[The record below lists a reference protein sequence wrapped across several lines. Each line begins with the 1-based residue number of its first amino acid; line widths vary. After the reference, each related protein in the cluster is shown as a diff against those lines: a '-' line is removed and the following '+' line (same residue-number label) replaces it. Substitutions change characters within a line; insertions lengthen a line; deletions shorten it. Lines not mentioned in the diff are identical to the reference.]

1 MKLFVC
7 FILLLSLTACGG
19 KSGKEE
25 KELATQAFIN
35 CEFYDAI
42 SKAKSAIEYAKD
54 NVELSVPALLILGK
68 SSEFIGETDA
78 ANSAYEQIVQ
88 LAPGITS
95 VSGAKEIA
103 NNFIAGLASAAPEQ
117 VKACSQLQL

>member
-42 SKAKSAIEYAKD
+42 SKAKRAVEYAKD

-68 SSEFIGETDA
+68 SSEFIGEPE
-78 ANSAYEQIVQ
+78 SAKAVYEQIVQ
-88 LAPGITS
+88 LAPGITN
-95 VSGAKEIA
+95 VADAQEIA
-103 NNFIAGLASAAPEQ
+103 NNFVESLSTISPE
-117 VKACSQLQL
+117 KIKNCPALQS

>member
-1 MKLFVC
+1 MKLFVY
-7 FILLLSLTACGG
+7 FILLLWLTACGG

-68 SSEFIGETDA
+68 SSEFIGESEA
-78 ANSAYEQIVQ
+78 ANAVYEQIVQ
-88 LAPGITS
+88 LAPGITN
-95 VSGAKEIA
+95 VADAKEIA
-103 NNFIAGLASAAPEQ
+103 NKFVESLASVAPEK
-117 VKACSQLQL
+117 VKACSQLQS